1 LKKIASSDIE
11 KDMKMQRIFGGALL
25 VLGAALFLY
34 GNYVSKEVEE
44 GRQKI
49 EIAQDKLDHGPHIPH
64 LRPVPRHMEEM
75 ERESAQSRIDQKK
88 EMIDNYEMLA
98 TWLHGGGIVVFIGG
112 ALLLAFTFND
122 RKKPLK

>member
-1 LKKIASSDIE
+1 
-11 KDMKMQRIFGGALL
+11 MKVQRIFGGVLL

-34 GNYVSKEVEE
+34 GNYISKEVEE

-49 EIAQDKLDHGPHIPH
+49 EIAQEKIDPSPHIPH
-64 LRPVPRHMEEM
+64 LRPVPRHMEGM

-98 TWLHGGGIVVFIGG
+98 NWLHTGGIVVLIGG
-112 ALLLAFTFND
+112 ALFLAFTFSD
-122 RKKPLK
+122 KKKPLK